1 MCRNIIQPFGKV
13 VPAAYNLSVA
23 NHQGTNRDFIFPQCR
38 FRFLQS
44 QFHKKIIRR
53 NYGVICKTVISHVDF
68 CVVKTVLKAKLSFI
82 RNFNRFLFI
91 SLTIKSIVMTT
102 LTIRVPEGSAQKVS
116 SFIEGLGGE
125 VVAAELSKEELRQQT
140 LEELEK
146 GLNEAFDIIEG
157 KAERKS
163 LMQA

>member
-1 MCRNIIQPFGKV
+1 
-13 VPAAYNLSVA
+13 
-23 NHQGTNRDFIFPQCR
+23 
-38 FRFLQS
+38 
-44 QFHKKIIRR
+44 
-53 NYGVICKTVISHVDF
+53 
-68 CVVKTVLKAKLSFI
+68 
-82 RNFNRFLFI
+82 
-91 SLTIKSIVMTT
+91 MTT
-102 LTIRVPEGSAQKVS
+102 LTIRIPEGSTQKVS

-163 LMQA
+163 LMQAFLTC

>member
-1 MCRNIIQPFGKV
+1 
-13 VPAAYNLSVA
+13 
-23 NHQGTNRDFIFPQCR
+23 
-38 FRFLQS
+38 
-44 QFHKKIIRR
+44 
-53 NYGVICKTVISHVDF
+53 
-68 CVVKTVLKAKLSFI
+68 
-82 RNFNRFLFI
+82 
-91 SLTIKSIVMTT
+91 MTT

-163 LMQA
+163 LMQAFLTC